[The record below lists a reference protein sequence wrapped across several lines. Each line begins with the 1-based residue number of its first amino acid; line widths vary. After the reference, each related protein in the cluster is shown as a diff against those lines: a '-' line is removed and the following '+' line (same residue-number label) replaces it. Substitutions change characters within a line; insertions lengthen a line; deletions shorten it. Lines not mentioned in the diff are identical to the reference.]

1 MNQYSSALLAS
12 MTAAANGGAGLAA
25 LANGSAAGLAA
36 LTNGVGGGGG
46 SGGGGAAA
54 GSGVRR
60 TEVPGLP
67 KGWIRE
73 EIPRFDAASFLNG
86 LGSGSPAEVA
96 AAAAAAASAKPE
108 VIYYSPKGH
117 RARTKAEMSRLL
129 GDAYDLTAF
138 DFQTGKINPL
148 LLGSL
153 GSVSAAQLA
162 AAAAAVGNLGGAVG
176 GVGSNTTTSSSSSRN
191 SHSSRSHHG
200 NGHHHG
206 GGSHQ
211 SSRKQSSTNHVGG
224 RSTNGPSS
232 HHTTAK
238 AIPVPAPII
247 HHPPPPPPPPP
258 KPDPSLIPPIRQTAS
273 IFKQPV
279 TLRKNPEKEPDSEEG
294 DKENGD
300 VEGSGKSKGKES
312 SAPPDAKKPKTDSNS
327 SKFLDKPRQ
336 LFWEKRLSGIR
347 ASYPDEEDGLE
358 SFRLP
363 SVLKPVG
370 PPGVDEKG
378 SGEVM
383 VLASISTSLH
393 LSGGSGAAGSGAAAA
408 ASGGAAAGKGG
419 ASASAAA
426 ANDLPSTEIKGQ
438 TNSKVSNLSKTHAR
452 PVSL

>member
-86 LGSGSPAEVA
+86 LGSGSPA
-96 AAAAAAASAKPE
+96 
-108 VIYYSPKGH
+108 
-117 RARTKAEMSRLL
+117 
-129 GDAYDLTAF
+129 
-138 DFQTGKINPL
+138 
-148 LLGSL
+148 
-153 GSVSAAQLA
+153 
-162 AAAAAVGNLGGAVG
+162 VGNLGGAVG

-238 AIPVPAPII
+238 AIPVLTPII